1 MANFV
6 IQKTDDDVLDY
17 DIDFYRWLPDGDT
30 ISSITTSIFDRYPE
44 VTIEDELSTPPVT
57 PVDGVN
63 YLVLP
68 TATGLWVGKE
78 GYFAT
83 TIDAG
88 VTWTFSAEKH
98 LIVDKTAF
106 TINTA
111 KIWLSGGTTGDSATL
126 SVIANTVGGR
136 TKENCFDVRIR
147 DC

>member
-17 DIDFYRWLPDGDT
+17 DIDFRRWLTDGDS
-30 ISSITTSIFDRYPE
+30 ILSITTLIFDRYPK
-44 VTIEDELSTPPVT
+44 VTIEDELATPPVT

-68 TATGLWVGKE
+68 IATGLWVGKE

-83 TIDAG
+83 TSNAG
-88 VTWTFSAEKH
+88 LTWDFSEEKH
-98 LIVDKTAF
+98 LIVDKTSF
-106 TINTA
+106 TVDTA
-111 KIWLSGGTTGDSATL
+111 KIWLSGGTTGDTATL